1 MKKIPVRIGGAIC
14 VAALMGGCANRPPT
28 LYQWENYQG
37 NVDTYMR
44 GDKASLQE
52 QIQQMETDMQ
62 KIRST
67 GGALPPGYQAHLALL
82 YGQQGRIDQFAEQVS
97 AEKKQFPES
106 ETFMNFLLRNFK
118 K

>member
-1 MKKIPVRIGGAIC
+1 MKKIPVRVAGALC
-14 VAALMGGCANRPPT
+14 LVALLGACANRPPT
-28 LYQWENYQG
+28 LYQWGNYQG
-37 NVDTYMR
+37 NVDSYLR
-44 GDKASLQE
+44 GDKASPQE
-52 QIQQMETDMQ
+52 QIQLMEADLQ
-62 KIRST
+62 KIRAS

-82 YGQQGRIDQFAEQVS
+82 YGQQGRLDQFAEQVS